1 MWIARE
7 HDEEVFIVLARNHCP
22 SMRRGK
28 SAIPLFWT
36 ARPLRVSTRKSRK
49 SRVFIRRLFRS
60 TLLARARNYG
70 AHQLWRRARGTQ
82 DANQETILERRNRSA
97 HLAHRNLQT
106 RNEPGRNADGP
117 EIATAKKTR
126 RGHLR
131 HRGNPHRT
139 RQARFAFGCRKKV
152 STALSCAA
160 WATIQ
165 FKLGHPSSF

>member
-1 MWIARE
+1 
-7 HDEEVFIVLARNHCP
+7 
-22 SMRRGK
+22 MRRGK

-117 EIATAKKTR
+117 EIATAVDVVLIFQAIEEMRRLEQESEHKTKKAR
-126 RGHLR
+126 R
-131 HRGNPHRT
+131 
-139 RQARFAFGCRKKV
+139 ARE
-152 STALSCAA
+152 
-160 WATIQ
+160 
-165 FKLGHPSSF
+165 